1 MKSDLLC
8 PLLRL
13 FLCFP
18 DLLPYHCQGCCYF
31 LTSIPEQLRRNVV
44 HSCRLSC
51 FQTMSASCASAHVGC
66 QPLARGS
73 DYFGVGLCLGGVH
86 SCVLTALLSP
96 PVQNSCALSQVVDD
110 CCSRC
115 DNGKEEK
122 YEHPALSPVK
132 DKADATDKCSSAR
145 VAQHSIYSSRC
156 SFLSA
161 RARSRVH
168 THTHT
173 HTYTHTHTHTHTHT
187 RTHTTIRKRAYTDTH
202 HYHHLNHHQQQQQ
215 RSKNETKNKNTRV
228 VSCVITMYFTTKI

>member
-1 MKSDLLC
+1 MI
-8 PLLRL
+8 
-13 FLCFP
+13 
-18 DLLPYHCQGCCYF
+18 CC
-31 LTSIPEQLRRNVV
+31 V
-44 HSCRLSC
+44 HSFVYSFVSQIFCHITVRAVVISSPPSPSSSEEMLSTPADFPAFRLC
-51 FQTMSASCASAHVGC
+51 TASCASAHVGC

-73 DYFGVGLCLGGVH
+73 DYSGVGLCLGGIH

-115 DNGKEEK
+115 GNGKEEK

-173 HTYTHTHTHTHTHT
+173 HTHTYTHTHTHIHTHTHAHT
-187 RTHTTIRKRAYTDTH
+187 QPYASARIQTHTTTTTSTTTNNNNNGAKTK
-202 HYHHLNHHQQQQQ
+202 Q
-215 RSKNETKNKNTRV
+215 RTKTREWSHV
-228 VSCVITMYFTTKI
+228 

>member
-1 MKSDLLC
+1 MST
-8 PLLRL
+8 PS
-13 FLCFP
+13 
-18 DLLPYHCQGCCYF
+18 
-31 LTSIPEQLRRNVV
+31 SIPLFPR
-44 HSCRLSC
+44 SSAISLSGLLLFPHLHPRAAQKKC
-51 FQTMSASCASAHVGC
+51 CSLLQTFHAVILSTASCTSAHVGC

-73 DYFGVGLCLGGVH
+73 DYSGVGLCLGGIH

-115 DNGKEEK
+115 GNGKEEK

-173 HTYTHTHTHTHTHT
+173 HTHTYTHTHTHTHTHT

-202 HYHHLNHHQQQQQ
+202 HYHHLNHHHQQQQ